1 MYCRKCGK
9 FIEYEGDMCRECL
22 AKQDPYEEI
31 VVVPTSVQ
39 QITTTQPQSVS
50 QPVVNAPRRVCTNV
64 DANTNRKLGFGKAL
78 ASAIMSTIGSF
89 IISLAESLVGNAAS
103 FLDGT
108 VAVTNLEQA
117 VESNIASS
125 IFMTIIALG
134 LAIPALIMGIQSII
148 TFARA
153 KRGGGVAPVATLV
166 LGIISV
172 VFAASILLNGFIVF
186 CELIV
191 VYEGYL
197 AIL

>member
-39 QITTTQPQSVS
+39 QITTTQPQNVV
-50 QPVVNAPRRVCTNV
+50 QPVVNVPRRVCTNV
-64 DANTNRKLGFGKAL
+64 DANTNRRLGLGKAI
-78 ASAIMSTIGSF
+78 ASTVMSNIGSL
-89 IISLAESLVGNAAS
+89 IISFAELLVEDSIS

-108 VAVTNLEQA
+108 IAVTNLEQA
-117 VESNIASS
+117 VSANIFSS
-125 IFMTIIALG
+125 IFMMIFALG
-134 LAIPALIMGIQSII
+134 LAIPSLIMGIQSIL

-153 KRGGGVAPVATLV
+153 KRGGGVVPVATLV
-166 LGIISV
+166 LGIIGLAT
-172 VFAASILLNGFIVF
+172 AASVLLTAFIVF